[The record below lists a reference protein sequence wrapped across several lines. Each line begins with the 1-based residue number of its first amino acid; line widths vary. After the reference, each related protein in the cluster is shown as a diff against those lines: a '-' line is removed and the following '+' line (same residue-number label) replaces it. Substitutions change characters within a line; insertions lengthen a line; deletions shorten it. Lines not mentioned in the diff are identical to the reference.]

1 MSQGIASL
9 HKILK
14 DETRQ
19 KIIILLNNKGSLSYS
34 NLMDQAEVLST
45 GLLNYHL
52 KVLGDLLQKNDTGHY
67 ALSDKGRL
75 AYKVLTEFP
84 NAQSKVV
91 DKRIYK
97 AWIILTAAS
106 VILLILNGYFLS
118 IPVERTSLALAI
130 LLLASAAAFYI
141 RIRPSTSGNRVFFV
155 AVGAG
160 CLGFLLWFAVSLIIL
175 HTGMRWTILKVTG
188 DLGNDLFAL
197 ASLIICWVIGGYIGD
212 WLGKR
217 RGYVIP
223 TIRV

>member
-19 KIIILLNNKGSLSYS
+19 KIITLLATRGTLSYTE
-34 NLMDQAEVLST
+34 LLEQLDVIT
-45 GLLNYHL
+45 GILNYHL
-52 KVLGDLLQKNDTGHY
+52 KVLGDLLEKNASGQY
-67 ALSDKGRL
+67 MLSEKGQI

-84 NAQSKVV
+84 NGHPKAI

-97 AWIILTAAS
+97 AWIILTVAS
-106 VILLILNGYFLS
+106 VILLILNGYLLNTP
-118 IPVERTSLALAI
+118 IERTTLALAI
-130 LLLASAAAFYI
+130 LLLATAAGFYV
-141 RIRPSTSGNRVFFV
+141 RVRPSTSGNRIFFV

-160 CLGFLLWFAVSLIIL
+160 CLGFLLWAVVTLIIL
-175 HTGMRWTILKVTG
+175 HTGIRWTILRTTG

-212 WLGKR
+212 WLGRR

>member
-1 MSQGIASL
+1 MSGLTSL

-19 KIIILLNNKGSLSYS
+19 KIITLLAAEGSLSYTE
-34 NLMDQAEVLST
+34 LLEQLDVLT
-45 GLLNYHL
+45 GILNYHL
-52 KVLGDLLQKNDTGHY
+52 KVLGDLLEKNASGHY
-67 ALSDKGRL
+67 LLSEKGQV
-75 AYKVLTEFP
+75 AYRVLTEFP
-84 NAQSKVV
+84 SGQPKVV

-97 AWIILTAAS
+97 AWIILTVAS
-106 VILLILNGYFLS
+106 VILLILNGYFLN
-118 IPVERTSLALAI
+118 IPIERTALALAI
-130 LLLASAAAFYI
+130 LLLATAVAFYV
-141 RIRPSTSGNRVFFV
+141 RIRPSTSGNRIFFV

-175 HTGMRWTILKVTG
+175 DTGIRWTILKTTG

-197 ASLIICWVIGGYIGD
+197 ATLIICWVIGGYIGD
-212 WLGKR
+212 WLGRR